1 MSTAHAK
8 LSASSAHRW
17 LHCPGSVAASEKI
30 PARSS
35 FAADEG
41 SAAHELAEIAL
52 NAGKTDCSYL
62 IGQTLPDNNAFT
74 VTREMAGYV
83 NEYLHTIKMIGGEQW
98 YERRVD
104 FSAWVPD
111 GFGTSDCIAH
121 SGKTLY
127 VIDLKY
133 GKGLPVEAYENPQ
146 GILYALGAYAEMEF
160 THDIDDVCIIIV
172 QPRRENISEWR
183 ITVSELLKRGE
194 WIAQRAQLAARPDSP
209 RVPSED
215 ACQWCPAKATCSA
228 MLEKVH
234 AVTAKD
240 FDALP
245 PADTLTDAQVGEA
258 LKAKKMILGWLDAVE
273 AYARE
278 RAESSDGFPG
288 FKLVAGRGLREWAD
302 EEKAQ
307 ETLISELG
315 ESAFDRKLLSVAKA
329 EKFLS
334 KDQKEAFKALI
345 VKREGAPTL
354 VPDTDP
360 RPAIGVS
367 ASDFDDFSCT
377 RLKT

>member
-8 LSASSAHRW
+8 LSASASHRW
-17 LHCPGSVAASEKI
+17 LHCPGSVVASEKI

-52 NAGKTDCSYL
+52 NDGKSDCSYL
-62 IGQTLPDNNAFT
+62 IGQTLPDNNAFA

-83 NEYLHTIKMIGGEQW
+83 NEYLHIIKMIGGEQW

-111 GFGTSDCIAH
+111 GFGTSDCIAYKD
-121 SGKTLY
+121 GTLY

-133 GKGLPVEAYENPQ
+133 GKGLPVTAPENPQ

-160 THDIDDVCIIIV
+160 THDIKSVKIIIV
-172 QPRRENISEWR
+172 QPRRDSVSEWE
-183 ITVSELLKRGE
+183 ISVAELLKRGE
-194 WIAQRAQLAARPDSP
+194 WIAQRAQLVVSPDAP
-209 RVPSED
+209 RVPGED

-273 AYARE
+273 NYARE
-278 RAESSDGFPG
+278 RAQSSEGFPG
-288 FKLVAGRGLREWAD
+288 FKLVSGRGLREWAD
-302 EEKAQ
+302 EEQAKDAL
-307 ETLISELG
+307 TAELG
-315 ESAFDRKLLSVAKA
+315 EAAFEHKLLSVAKA
-329 EKFLS
+329 EKLLS
-334 KDQKEAFKALI
+334 KDQKEAIKDLI

-354 VPDTDP
+354 VPDDDP
-360 RPAIGVS
+360 RQAICVS
-367 ASDFDDFSCT
+367 ASDFDDF
-377 RLKT
+377 